1 MLCDAACLARDDIG
15 VADSVQKRG
24 LSVVDVPEYADN
36 RRARNVIFNV
46 VLRPF
51 YGLFFL
57 GLLLFAPMPYI
68 EIKSVLFCYY
78 NCGWIF
84 YRLVHRSENPHIHQL
99 GYEPKRLQIHSLC
112 KVADNDWGF

>member
-68 EIKSVLFCYY
+68 EIKSEAKIPISI
-78 NCGWIF
+78 N
-84 YRLVHRSENPHIHQL
+84 SDM
-99 GYEPKRLQIHSLC
+99 SL
-112 KVADNDWGF
+112 NGFKSIAFAKSRTMIGAFS

>member
-1 MLCDAACLARDDIG
+1 MAGSIEESYLLAVASDLVCGRMLCDAACLARDDIG

-51 YGLFFL
+51 YGLFSW
-57 GLLLFAPMPYI
+57 AAAVRPYA
-68 EIKSVLFCYY
+68 L
-78 NCGWIF
+78 
-84 YRLVHRSENPHIHQL
+84 YR
-99 GYEPKRLQIHSLC
+99 
-112 KVADNDWGF
+112 D